1 MTRWDVIL
9 GGGVL
14 AVLAA
19 LTVSVV
25 RSVREVLAVE
35 KERRRRMPLVV
46 AGRGQSEGA
55 RHAIPARTAPPSGV
69 VRGAGGFLPAVGPS
83 RMPFGGTQERDDPTA
98 YLDDEI
104 AATARR
110 IIRDQGLIP

>member
-9 GGGVL
+9 GGGTL

-19 LTVSVV
+19 LTVSTV

-35 KERRRRMPLVV
+35 KERRRRLPLVV

-69 VRGAGGFLPAVGPS
+69 VRGGDGALPTV
-83 RMPFGGTQERDDPTA
+83 TA
-98 YLDDEI
+98 SPAYVDDEI

>member
-9 GGGVL
+9 GGGTL

-35 KERRRRMPLVV
+35 KERRRRLPLVV
-46 AGRGQSEGA
+46 AGAGQSDGA
-55 RHAIPARTAPPSGV
+55 RHAAPGPGV
-69 VRGAGGFLPAVGPS
+69 AQGAGGFLPAVGPS
-83 RMPFGGTQERDDPTA
+83 RMPFGGPQEQDDPTA